1 VVIVIFSKAYIIM
14 CEVGYVRQYN
24 VPPLSFHI
32 TLITILTFSI
42 LSNVN
47 IHVY

>member
-1 VVIVIFSKAYIIM
+1 MVIVIFSKAYIIM

-32 TLITILTFSI
+32 TLTTWYQSLRFN
-42 LSNVN
+42 LRV
-47 IHVY
+47 